1 MSQLQ
6 MMTTPARDMFHI
18 KLDGYTLSIKRDPA
32 KYLHDVLENQHALC
46 KKSRYASFTTV
57 LRSDERIITIEMSKT
72 NGLLFTVTWKSE
84 TIQDVDVYQKTIG
97 YVQWSDMQ
105 HWINDFYDGLL
116 LP

>member
-1 MSQLQ
+1 
-6 MMTTPARDMFHI
+6 
-18 KLDGYTLSIKRDPA
+18 
-32 KYLHDVLENQHALC
+32 
-46 KKSRYASFTTV
+46 
-57 LRSDERIITIEMSKT
+57 MSKT